1 MTFLT
6 SSLIA
11 LLVGPLIYG
20 AVRRRDMMLSMLDG
34 FIFVTITGLVLF
46 YILPG
51 SFSYGGWLTLVF
63 ALVGLFGPTLLEGL
77 FRRSARRTHIIT
89 LILGLLG
96 VGLHAFLDGTALA
109 HHHFFLNGSSEHLL
123 PLAVILHRL
132 PVGLTVWWLLRPN
145 FGRRMA
151 GSALGLIA
159 FATVAGF
166 SLGPALT
173 AGITSEGI
181 AWFQALVAGSLLHV
195 VFHQPH
201 LAKGKS
207 CGCGES
213 TLENNWYEGV
223 GALVGLALTAIL
235 AQGGS
240 VLHAEETIT
249 SSAGTFWVLARASA
263 PALLIAYT
271 VSGFMNSFL
280 PQSSIS
286 WMSRGSAW
294 SQSLKGMA
302 VGLPIPV
309 CSCGVVPIYRT
320 LIRKGAPVTA
330 GMAFLIATPEL
341 GLDAVLL
348 SIPLLGGEMTVLRIA
363 TAAIVALLVGRLI
376 GARSAPPPPTLP
388 LGEDSEAGRTARSFG
403 DRVKAGLKVGLG
415 EVVDHTAPWIL
426 VGLAVAAA
434 SQPFLSSGW
443 LARIPGPLEVP
454 LFALLG
460 LPVYVCASGA
470 TPLVAVLIASG
481 TSPGAALAFLLT
493 GPATNV
499 TTFGILG
506 QLHGKR
512 TAMAFSLTM
521 IGLSVGLGFL
531 VNLLFPTIASPSFD
545 QVAAEE
551 TSVIQIIS
559 VVLLTAIYL
568 FSVLRR
574 GPRRFVAELFFQDQR
589 ALDLHP
595 HYH

>member
-1 MTFLT
+1 MTYLT

-11 LLVGPLIYG
+11 LLVGPLVYG

-34 FIFVTITGLVLF
+34 FIFVTITGLVF
-46 YILPG
+46 IYILPDC
-51 SFSYGGWLTLVF
+51 FSYGGWLTLLF
-63 ALVGLFGPTLLEGL
+63 AIVGLFGPTLLEGF
-77 FRRSARRTHIIT
+77 FRRSARRTHIVT

-109 HHHFFLNGSSEHLL
+109 HHHFFLGESSEHLL

-132 PVGLTVWWLLRPN
+132 PVGLTVWWLLRPS
-145 FGRRMA
+145 FGRRTA
-151 GSALGLIA
+151 GSVLGLIA
-159 FATVAGF
+159 LSTVVGFA
-166 SLGPALT
+166 LGPALT
-173 AGITSEGI
+173 SGINSEGV

-201 LAKGKS
+201 LTQGKG
-207 CGCGES
+207 CGCGQS
-213 TLENNWYEGV
+213 AQGNNWFEGI
-223 GALVGLALTAIL
+223 GALIGLTLTAVL
-235 AQGGS
+235 AHGGTL
-240 VLHAEETIT
+240 LHAGEAIT
-249 SSAGTFWVLARASA
+249 ASASTFWMLARASA

-271 VSGFMNSFL
+271 VSGFMNSFM
-280 PQSSIS
+280 PQSSIG
-286 WMSRGSAW
+286 WMASGSTW
-294 SQSLKGMA
+294 SQALKGMA

-320 LIRKGAPVTA
+320 LIQRGAPATA
-330 GMAFLIATPEL
+330 GMAFLVATPEL

-348 SIPLLGGEMTVLRIA
+348 SIPLLGVEMTVLRIA
-363 TAAIVALLVGRLI
+363 GAAVVALLIGSLVGSKTQPSR
-376 GARSAPPPPTLP
+376 PTLP
-388 LGEDSEAGRTARSFG
+388 IGEDGSKHAPKSFG
-403 DRVKAGLKVGLG
+403 QRVKGGLRVGLE
-415 EVVDHTAPWIL
+415 EVVDHTAPWIV
-426 VGLAVAAA
+426 VGLAVAAV
-434 SQPFLSSGW
+434 SQPMLSSGW
-443 LARIPGPLEVP
+443 LAKIPTALEIP

-460 LPVYVCASGA
+460 LPAYVCASGA

-512 TAMAFSLTM
+512 VALGFSLTM

-531 VNLLFPTIASPSFD
+531 VNLVFPTIKGARLD

-551 TSVIQIIS
+551 TSLFQVIS
-559 VVLLTAIYL
+559 VVLVAALYL